1 LNLERGSS
9 AIVESGK
16 GCARKKKKWNPH
28 KEAQCAFSTES
39 RKTQGLPGDIEK
51 IRHEMGESVVKIPV

>member
-1 LNLERGSS
+1 MR
-9 AIVESGK
+9 K
-16 GCARKKKKWNPH
+16 KKKKWNPH